1 MRLAA
6 LYLRSRRAGRAAL
19 TLLAVA
25 PVAWALTWLLV
36 SQTPYGVGRGGLTLL
51 LVFGS
56 LAVACV
62 VGASAGSPFDEA
74 ERVTARPLSP
84 LRLGHLVGLLLCS
97 AFFLSVALLAFDLEG
112 ARPAYP
118 LLVLLRNLAG
128 LVGLALLAAGVAGA
142 RLSWVPPFALALA
155 YLTLAGS
162 SSGVLSS
169 WAMGSRHGLHGPSW
183 AVALASLI
191 AGLAVVCL
199 YGVREP
205 AGEIE

>member
-56 LAVACV
+56 LAVACL

-162 SSGVLSS
+162 SSDVLSS
-169 WAMGSRHGLHGPSW
+169 WALSSRHGLHGPSW
-183 AVALASLI
+183 AVALALLI

-199 YGVREP
+199 YGARDA
-205 AGEIE
+205 AGETG